1 RHAAS
6 RKAAGPV
13 RRGRAAR
20 HDVAGT
26 ARHEALPQ
34 NHPDVKGARR
44 PMCLGI
50 PGEIVELIPGQ
61 PELAKVEVAG
71 VRRAINVGLVAEE
84 GIQVGDW
91 VLVHV
96 GFAMSKIDE
105 REAAATL
112 ALLRGLGQAYTDE
125 LEALAES
132 DIT

>member
-1 RHAAS
+1 
-6 RKAAGPV
+6 
-13 RRGRAAR
+13 
-20 HDVAGT
+20 
-26 ARHEALPQ
+26 
-34 NHPDVKGARR
+34 
-44 PMCLGI
+44 MCLGI

-71 VRRAINVGLVAEE
+71 VRRAINVGLVSQD
-84 GIQVGDW
+84 GIRPGDW

-105 REAAATL
+105 QEAAATL

>member
-1 RHAAS
+1 
-6 RKAAGPV
+6 
-13 RRGRAAR
+13 
-20 HDVAGT
+20 
-26 ARHEALPQ
+26 
-34 NHPDVKGARR
+34 
-44 PMCLGI
+44 MCLGI

-71 VRRAINVGLVAEE
+71 VRRAINVGLVNQD
-84 GIQVGDW
+84 GIRPGDW

-125 LEALAES
+125 LDALAES

>member
-1 RHAAS
+1 
-6 RKAAGPV
+6 
-13 RRGRAAR
+13 
-20 HDVAGT
+20 
-26 ARHEALPQ
+26 
-34 NHPDVKGARR
+34 
-44 PMCLGI
+44 MCLGI